1 MASPQAGILAVSG
14 DTPRKLHQ
22 ISRLSV
28 EDAGACA
35 GLRLHLGEFAEQV
48 SDSPGSF
55 VDVLQSVH
63 QSEQLWSTLG
73 SPTQQ
78 ELRVAADG
86 REEGADIVYE
96 QVTSRICRLDGGG

>member
-1 MASPQAGILAVSG
+1 M
-14 DTPRKLHQ
+14 
-22 ISRLSV
+22 
-28 EDAGACA
+28 EDAVGRVD
-35 GLRLHLGEFAEQV
+35 LRLQVGEFAEQV
-48 SDSPGSF
+48 PDSPGSF

-63 QSEQLWSTLG
+63 QSEQLRSTLG

-86 REEGADIVYE
+86 REEGADIVDE